1 MKQIVEFAFN
11 HRKLIF
17 GISVL
22 LSLVSL
28 YFFVQIRIDN
38 SIETLSIDDDPTLL
52 LLQQGEKTFG
62 GNEFVVISFKG
73 DDIFSPQVLSMIDGM
88 TKDIERI
95 ENVESVLSLT
105 NAEVAKDDEKGL
117 GTSLL
122 IPEDDMDHGEANTLK
137 QKAISNRMYEKLL
150 YSKDGNAT
158 SIIAW
163 IVPLGSDDAARWRLV
178 NAIKEVLNTHKDGRQ
193 FYLYGL
199 PVYQQVLYKI
209 SIEDQLVLPSILS
222 FIVGCILLVIFRDIR
237 LVIVPFIVIGM
248 STLWSMGFFTMEG
261 NTLDVVTFVVPSVLL
276 IVCLCDAVH
285 IISEYRETVTQGAD
299 RVELL
304 KAIIARIG
312 MPIMLTSL
320 TTAVGFFSLATSHI
334 RSIRNFGLYTGLGV
348 IFAFFVSVALLPLVM
363 ALIPIKKNR
372 KNDDRTLAAF
382 ERFLSRLAGWI
393 LQHRGSV
400 IGGTIVVV
408 AVCVAGSLRL
418 ESNMMILGMLKK
430 NVAKEIIDAQHF
442 VDVEMGGSCEF
453 DVLLK
458 GDRPGSVL
466 TPETLKMIDRIQ
478 DRFIKMA
485 GALKSWSITDYL
497 KEMNQV
503 INNNDPAYYR
513 IPDTQGEIDE
523 LMTIYSL
530 DGKDDDLEEVVSFD
544 RDAARIRLFTATAPD
559 SKESRIRTD
568 ELETALKEES
578 SGSEVS
584 VKFTG
589 RGIVWIDMVESLIT
603 EMTKTFSLAFILI
616 FCLMFILFRS
626 WKLGVISAVVNIIPI
641 IVTFGCMGWFHID
654 LNMVTAM
661 MPSIAIGIAVD
672 DTIHFIWRFEKEFR
686 RHGTY
691 HKAVIHTL
699 ETVGK
704 PIVITTILICIGFM
718 VMVFSR
724 LSVLTEFGLL
734 LSLTVAAAL
743 LSDLFVAPV
752 LMLLFRPFKAVTDGN
767 ACDVVVSREGV
778 VMD

>member
-372 KNDDRTLAAF
+372 KNDDRTHILTDS
-382 ERFLSRLAGWI
+382 SR
-393 LQHRGSV
+393 
-400 IGGTIVVV
+400 
-408 AVCVAGSLRL
+408 
-418 ESNMMILGMLKK
+418 KK
-430 NVAKEIIDAQHF
+430 
-442 VDVEMGGSCEF
+442 
-453 DVLLK
+453 
-458 GDRPGSVL
+458 
-466 TPETLKMIDRIQ
+466 
-478 DRFIKMA
+478 
-485 GALKSWSITDYL
+485 
-497 KEMNQV
+497 
-503 INNNDPAYYR
+503 
-513 IPDTQGEIDE
+513 
-523 LMTIYSL
+523 
-530 DGKDDDLEEVVSFD
+530 
-544 RDAARIRLFTATAPD
+544 TA
-559 SKESRIRTD
+559 
-568 ELETALKEES
+568 
-578 SGSEVS
+578 
-584 VKFTG
+584 
-589 RGIVWIDMVESLIT
+589 
-603 EMTKTFSLAFILI
+603 
-616 FCLMFILFRS
+616 
-626 WKLGVISAVVNIIPI
+626 
-641 IVTFGCMGWFHID
+641 
-654 LNMVTAM
+654 
-661 MPSIAIGIAVD
+661 
-672 DTIHFIWRFEKEFR
+672 
-686 RHGTY
+686 
-691 HKAVIHTL
+691 
-699 ETVGK
+699 
-704 PIVITTILICIGFM
+704 
-718 VMVFSR
+718 
-724 LSVLTEFGLL
+724 
-734 LSLTVAAAL
+734 
-743 LSDLFVAPV
+743 
-752 LMLLFRPFKAVTDGN
+752 
-767 ACDVVVSREGV
+767 
-778 VMD
+778 